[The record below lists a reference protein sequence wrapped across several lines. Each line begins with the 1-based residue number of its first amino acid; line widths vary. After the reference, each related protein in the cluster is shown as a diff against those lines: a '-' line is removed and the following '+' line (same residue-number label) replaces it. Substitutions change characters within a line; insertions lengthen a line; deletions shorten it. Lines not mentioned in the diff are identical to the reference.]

1 MLNKRKENDSCFK
14 AYAIDIEADDC
25 SALSEFPLLNKQI
38 KTKFMINVVITL
50 AECNEQMYP
59 WIYGLSIILD
69 YLPVTPV
76 TSERL
81 FSTFRRLKVYRR
93 NTICENRLDG
103 LTVLNI
109 YGEIEVSVKEVV
121 ENQG

>member
-1 MLNKRKENDSCFK
+1 MLNKRKENDDLYFK
-14 AYAIDIEADDC
+14 TYAIDIEADDC
-25 SALSEFPLLNKQI
+25 SALSEFTLKNKQI
-38 KTKFMINVVITL
+38 KTKPIINVYV
-50 AECNEQMYP
+50 AECKEQIYP
-59 WIYGLSIILD
+59 CINGLSIILD

-93 NTICENRLDG
+93 NTICENRLDS
-103 LTVLNI
+103 LTLLNI